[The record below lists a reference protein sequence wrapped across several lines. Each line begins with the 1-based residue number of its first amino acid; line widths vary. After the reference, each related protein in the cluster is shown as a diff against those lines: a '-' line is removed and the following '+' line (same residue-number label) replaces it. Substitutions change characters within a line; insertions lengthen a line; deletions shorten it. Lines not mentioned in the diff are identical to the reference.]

1 MKNFIRI
8 LKQGRQYWKY
18 LIVAGISLLAITA
31 FNLVTPWKVREL
43 VDILSKEGTK
53 NMASIRNIAIIL
65 AVAYIARAFFS
76 YLYRY
81 FSHVAAWRLVA
92 DMRVIVYEHLQKLS
106 LSFYQDK
113 QTGQLMSRAIN
124 DTATFEVLIAHAVP
138 DLVTNVLILVG
149 TGILLFVINPLL
161 AALTLIP
168 IPFLVLGSGIF
179 TKKVLPNFRE
189 AQENPQR
196 ENKLEGYLF
205 PDTYFFDPKAGERA
219 IIEKFLDNFDAKFK
233 PEFYERAKELN
244 MTVDEVIIL
253 ASIIERETALPEE
266 RPIVSSVF
274 HNRLKSSDPNLKK
287 LESCATV
294 QYVLYKTQGKMK
306 EKLSDEDTKI
316 DHPYNTYLYEG
327 LPPGPICCPGLA
339 SIEAALYPDEESEY
353 LYFVAKGDGSHEF
366 SRTLA
371 EHLEAV
377 KKYQSN

>member
-1 MKNFIRI
+1 
-8 LKQGRQYWKY
+8 
-18 LIVAGISLLAITA
+18 
-31 FNLVTPWKVREL
+31 
-43 VDILSKEGTK
+43 
-53 NMASIRNIAIIL
+53 
-65 AVAYIARAFFS
+65 
-76 YLYRY
+76 
-81 FSHVAAWRLVA
+81 
-92 DMRVIVYEHLQKLS
+92 
-106 LSFYQDK
+106 
-113 QTGQLMSRAIN
+113 
-124 DTATFEVLIAHAVP
+124 
-138 DLVTNVLILVG
+138 
-149 TGILLFVINPLL
+149 
-161 AALTLIP
+161 
-168 IPFLVLGSGIF
+168 
-179 TKKVLPNFRE
+179 
-189 AQENPQR
+189 
-196 ENKLEGYLF
+196 
-205 PDTYFFDPKAGERA
+205 
-219 IIEKFLDNFDAKFK
+219 
-233 PEFYERAKELN
+233 

>member
-149 TGILLFVINPLL
+149 TGILLFVIK
-161 AALTLIP
+161 
-168 IPFLVLGSGIF
+168 PF
-179 TKKVLPNFRE
+179 
-189 AQENPQR
+189 
-196 ENKLEGYLF
+196 
-205 PDTYFFDPKAGERA
+205 AGGA
-219 IIEKFLDNFDAKFK
+219 Y
-233 PEFYERAKELN
+233 PYTH
-244 MTVDEVIIL
+244 TVFGTGFGNIYQ
-253 ASIIERETALPEE
+253 
-266 RPIVSSVF
+266 
-274 HNRLKSSDPNLKK
+274 KSSSEFPGG
-287 LESCATV
+287 AG
-294 QYVLYKTQGKMK
+294 KTW
-306 EKLSDEDTKI
+306 
-316 DHPYNTYLYEG
+316 
-327 LPPGPICCPGLA
+327 
-339 SIEAALYPDEESEY
+339 
-353 LYFVAKGDGSHEF
+353 GS
-366 SRTLA
+366 
-371 EHLEAV
+371 
-377 KKYQSN
+377 